1 MFIFQL
7 AKENVSTW
15 HKHQLAPLLLNS
27 GYSGVVNVINI
38 GLQKIEKCQN
48 KGILLCEMADSVV
61 GK

>member
-1 MFIFQL
+1 MVIVGGG
-7 AKENVSTW
+7 AI
-15 HKHQLAPLLLNS
+15 
-27 GYSGVVNVINI
+27 VNVINI